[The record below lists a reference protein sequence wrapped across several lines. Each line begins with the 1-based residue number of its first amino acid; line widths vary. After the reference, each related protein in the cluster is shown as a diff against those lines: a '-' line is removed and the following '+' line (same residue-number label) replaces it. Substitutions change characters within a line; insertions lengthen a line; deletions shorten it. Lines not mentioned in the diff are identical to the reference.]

1 MVILRQD
8 SPLNYNHH
16 YTSITTHGWDL
27 LSTYVLTRCQLTDL
41 GTEEDYDFEDEA
53 YHEDQVSRKEIRQQ
67 ECDIEARVSSVL
79 QLPVE
84 QDAIS
89 LYNNPALET
98 TNNAASRQ
106 QLPANSVAYD
116 NALRA
121 TVVDLIL
128 DINKARNLL

>member
-1 MVILRQD
+1 MAILCQD
-8 SPLNYNHH
+8 PPLNYNHH
-16 YTSITTHGWDL
+16 YTSISTHGWDL

-53 YHEDQVSRKEIRQQ
+53 YHEKQDSRQEIRSQ

-79 QLPVE
+79 QFPVE

-89 LYNNPALET
+89 LYNNPTLET
-98 TNNAASRQ
+98 TNNVVSGP
-106 QLPANSVAYD
+106 QLSANSVAYD

-128 DINKARNLL
+128 DINKVWNLL

>member
-8 SPLNYNHH
+8 PPLNYNHH
-16 YTSITTHGWDL
+16 YTSISTHGWDL
-27 LSTYVLTRCQLTDL
+27 LSTYVLSLCQLTDL

-53 YHEDQVSRKEIRQQ
+53 YHEEQGSRQEIRSQ
-67 ECDIEARVSSVL
+67 ECDIEARVSSAL

-98 TNNAASRQ
+98 TNNDISWP
-106 QLPANSVAYD
+106 LLSANSIAYD

-128 DINKARNLL
+128 DIN